1 MSPDRSPGS
10 GARNRALRVLGAC
23 GAVLAAWVVVDGI
36 RSNPLRDSAAGGSD
50 FLLYWVLPFAVAA
63 VFLGWF
69 AVRGSGPASTRVA
82 KRGCLGGLLLGGGV
96 FALYATSPLILPW
109 DALTG
114 SVHAFLYAPL
124 AAAVGVMIGV
134 ASASLGRR

>member
-1 MSPDRSPGS
+1 M
-10 GARNRALRVLGAC
+10 LRVLGVF
-23 GAVLAAWVVVDGI
+23 GAALAGWAAVDGV
-36 RSNPLRDSAAGGSD
+36 RSNPLRDSAGGGFD

-63 VFLGWF
+63 IFLGWF
-69 AVRGSGPASTRVA
+69 AARGGRPAAARVA

-124 AAAVGVMIGV
+124 AAAVGLLVGV
-134 ASASLGRR
+134 ASASVSGR